1 MGVLMKVGVREVA
14 VNGEVGSL
22 TIEYASFRNSS
33 LRGGR

>member
-1 MGVLMKVGVREVA
+1 MNGGVRKAA
-14 VNGEVGSL
+14 VNGGFGSL